1 MAGVMIS
8 RPPSYRSAMLVA
20 LQVALMTWLV
30 VGTEPTWRRPSSA
43 LLVAAGVL
51 LGAWAVLAMRLHRVT
66 PWPEPSAD
74 AVLVASGPYAWIRHP
89 MYASLLLAGAGLVAH
104 TFTPGRL
111 AMLLL
116 LVPVLCLKMW
126 IEEQALRARFPEYS
140 LYAMRTK
147 RLVPFVY

>member
-1 MAGVMIS
+1 MTC
-8 RPPSYRSAMLVA
+8 LV
-20 LQVALMTWLV
+20 L
-30 VGTEPTWRRPSSA
+30 GTEPTWRRPSSA

-51 LGAWAVLAMRLHRVT
+51 LGVWAVMAMRLHRVS
-66 PWPEPSAD
+66 PWPEPEAN
-74 AVLVASGPYAWIRHP
+74 AELVTVGPYAWIRHP

-104 TFTPGRL
+104 TFTAGRL

-126 IEEQALRARFPEYS
+126 IEEQALRARFPAYS
-140 LYAMRTK
+140 FYAMRTK